1 MIDSVCVCL
10 QEYAVNCSEITLV
23 RLWSHIDVF
32 AYAHF
37 TGWALKALLI
47 RHYGILWT
55 ISIMWEITE
64 VCIAIMTV
72 DGASS

>member
-1 MIDSVCVCL
+1 M
-10 QEYAVNCSEITLV
+10 NCSEITLV

-37 TGWALKALLI
+37 MGWALKALLI

-64 VCIAIMTV
+64 VRGPNQPFLTLTDIAISQ
-72 DGASS
+72 AFLCQ